1 MNITLCGY
9 GVVGK
14 GVEKLCELT
23 NDLNIQYIYV
33 RKEKEDLPVF
43 QTKNISL
50 KIHPLILSWNV

>member
-1 MNITLCGY
+1 MFFKKTHKEDKMNITLCGY

-33 RKEKEDLPVF
+33 RKERS
-43 QTKNISL
+43 T
-50 KIHPLILSWNV
+50 PLFKRRTYR